1 MARSG
6 ALNVFIEDI
15 SPRAR
20 WIFKLMLDD
29 LLGLKL
35 NLTNEVPADQPIL
48 NYSTKDIP
56 GSVTIR
62 PYGLLSE
69 QRIKSQDIVMGQ
81 YEGSPVF
88 FLTDGGDLPFD
99 PFSMGFYL
107 VSRYEEYLPFESDAH
122 GRFPHTESL
131 AFKEDFLN
139 MPLVN
144 WIAIKVKNLL
154 TERYPD
160 ITFEEGNY
168 RFIPTVDVDIA
179 YAHLGKGFVRT
190 WGAIAKLLL
199 RGNLKEIG
207 QRFSTMLGSGNDPYD
222 NFDMLLELFSGHKP
236 DAIFFILAG
245 DPGPYDRNLSV
256 KNKRFAALIRKLSK
270 KAEIGVHPSYGAGSN
285 IGKIEKEI
293 RRIEGITGKKITKSR
308 QHFLKMSLPDTYE
321 SLIEAGITDDY
332 SMGYASMPG
341 FRASI
346 ANLFSFYN
354 LRKEEETSLIIH
366 PFMFMDTTFSDYLKL
381 EPHEYQEATVPL
393 SYLTKMLVRG
403 ELIGIWHNYA
413 LADDEQKHKALK
425 DLFKLF
431 SNYDQTRTISV
442 Y

>member
-15 SPRAR
+15 SPRAG
-20 WIFKLMLDD
+20 WIFKLMLEDI
-29 LLGLKL
+29 LGLKL
-35 NLTNEVPADQPIL
+35 NLTNKVPADQPIL
-48 NYSTKDIP
+48 NYTTKDIP

-62 PYGLLSE
+62 PYGLLS
-69 QRIKSQDIVMGQ
+69 QKGIKPQDIVMGQ
-81 YEGSPVF
+81 DVGSPVF

-99 PFSMGFYL
+99 PFSMAFYL
-107 VSRYEEYLPFESDAH
+107 VSRYEEYLPFEPDTH
-122 GRFPHTESL
+122 GRFQHTESL

-139 MPLVN
+139 TPVVN

-154 TERYPD
+154 AGRYPE
-160 ITFEEGNY
+160 IYFEEDKY
-168 RFIPTVDVDIA
+168 SFIPTVDVDIA

-190 WGAIAKLLL
+190 WGAMAKLLL
-199 RGNLKEIG
+199 HGNLKEIG
-207 QRFSTMLGSGNDPYD
+207 QRFKTMLGSGKDPYD
-222 NFDMLLELFSGHKP
+222 NFDMLLELFAGHKP
-236 DAIFFILAG
+236 DALFFILAG

-256 KNKRFAALIRKLSK
+256 KNKRFSELIRKLSK
-270 KAEIGVHPSYGAGSN
+270 KAEIGVHPSYGAGN
-285 IGKIEKEI
+285 DVGKIEKEI
-293 RRIEGITGKKITKSR
+293 RRIEEITNRKIKKSR

-332 SMGYASMPG
+332 SMGYATIPG

-346 ANLFSFYN
+346 ANPFSFYN

-381 EPHEYQEATVPL
+381 EPHEYHEALGPL
-393 SYLTKMLVRG
+393 SFLTEGLASG

-413 LADDEQKHKALK
+413 LADDVQKHKALK
-425 DLFKLF
+425 DLYKRM
-431 SNYDQTRTISV
+431 SNYDQTRTI
-442 Y
+442 